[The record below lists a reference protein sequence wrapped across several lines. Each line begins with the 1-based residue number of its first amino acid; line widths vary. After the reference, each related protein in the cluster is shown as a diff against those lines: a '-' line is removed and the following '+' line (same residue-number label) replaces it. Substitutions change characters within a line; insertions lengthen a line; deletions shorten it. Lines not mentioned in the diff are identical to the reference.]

1 MPSAFNEA
9 APAPLLYSPSSSLVF
24 ARRKRSAFKG
34 PMIHTTNL
42 MVSSGMVHSPLPSQ
56 PAGSA
61 EANPTPP
68 IGRPA
73 ARKSQIIEEEEDDG
87 FEDEIEEV
95 DEFEEGAEEEE
106 GHDGQDNQPGLAV
119 TTDTAEASEP
129 ESPSSAHK
137 PALEPAPE
145 LETSPSRPPRS
156 SSLHSPP
163 PEAAAAVAA
172 VLANEA
178 SNDEA
183 AGRPSETT
191 NDTTTKPVTPSD

>member
-1 MPSAFNEA
+1 
-9 APAPLLYSPSSSLVF
+9 
-24 ARRKRSAFKG
+24 
-34 PMIHTTNL
+34 
-42 MVSSGMVHSPLPSQ
+42 MVSSGMVHSPVPGQ

-61 EANPTPP
+61 EANPNPP
-68 IGRPA
+68 VGRPA

-95 DEFEEGAEEEE
+95 DEFEEEDE
-106 GHDGQDNQPGLAV
+106 GHDGQDSTQPGLAV
-119 TTDTAEASEP
+119 TTDTVVASEP
-129 ESPSSAHK
+129 ESPSSVHK
-137 PALEPAPE
+137 PALDPAPE

-156 SSLHSPP
+156 SSLRSPP

-183 AGRPSETT
+183 AGRHSETT
-191 NDTTTKPVTPSD
+191 NDTTTKPVAPSD